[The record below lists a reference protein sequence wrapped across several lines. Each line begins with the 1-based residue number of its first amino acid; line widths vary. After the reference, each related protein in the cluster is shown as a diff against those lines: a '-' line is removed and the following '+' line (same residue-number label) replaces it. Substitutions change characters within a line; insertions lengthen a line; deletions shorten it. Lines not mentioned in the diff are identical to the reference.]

1 MISQLIVK
9 RSSPIKLCFYAT
21 MLTAMQRPLIHCRL
35 SNYPWS
41 NAAFYWDRKQL
52 VFTNSQ
58 FPYFR
63 ASNRA
68 SEFTASHPTGR
79 KLLVTIVTLAAVFC
93 VIVFW
98 FSVLNIKFNR
108 NLSAVIERRCRR
120 RFDLLTQHYNGAMS
134 SGRDHNTYMH
144 HLYMYINAA
153 FCSNG

>member
-1 MISQLIVK
+1 MISQLIVNP
-9 RSSPIKLCFYAT
+9 SSLIKLCFYAT
-21 MLTAMQRPLIHCRL
+21 VLTAMQRPLIHCRL

-63 ASNRA
+63 AS
-68 SEFTASHPTGR
+68 EFTAFHPTGR
-79 KLLVTIVTLAAVFC
+79 KLLVTIVTLAA
-93 VIVFW
+93 VFW

-120 RFDLLTQHYNGAMS
+120 RFDLLT
-134 SGRDHNTYMH
+134 
-144 HLYMYINAA
+144 
-153 FCSNG
+153 